1 MSKLRLPLL
10 AIVLVLVGLVSL
22 SLGKYRVGILEIATF
37 LARRSL
43 GLAAPDPERQALLD
57 NILLQIRLPRIL
69 AAALIGASLST
80 VGTALQAVFTNP
92 LVSPK
97 TMGMMAGASFG
108 AVLGLLI
115 ADQWIVGQAL
125 ALVFGFVAVGLAVGI
140 ARLSRDNSILMLV
153 LGGIASDALFMAL
166 YMTAQ
171 FLADPYTKL
180 PTIVHWLMGNL
191 AMANRSLVMMAAIP
205 IILGT
210 LILCLCGQQ
219 LNALSMGEEEARS
232 LGVPVRFVRLSVLFL
247 STMLT
252 ALTILLGGGSMV
264 GWVGLIIPHA
274 ARMIIGPNNVML
286 LPASALIGGAFLV
299 VMDDISRLTFNFEL
313 PIGVVT
319 SLVGIPCFI
328 VVLKNARK
336 GWA

>member
-10 AIVLVLVGLVSL
+10 AFGLLLVALVSL
-22 SLGKYRVGILEIATF
+22 SLGKYRVGVAESAGFLLRRCLGMSIA
-37 LARRSL
+37 
-43 GLAAPDPERQALLD
+43 DPERQALLD

-97 TMGMMAGASFG
+97 TMGMLAGASFG
-108 AVLGLLI
+108 AVLGVLI

-125 ALVFGFVAVGLAVGI
+125 ALVFGFAAVGLAVAI

-166 YMTAQ
+166 SMTVQ

-191 AMANRSLVMMAAIP
+191 AMANRSLVLMAAIP
-205 IILGT
+205 IIAGT
-210 LILCLCGQQ
+210 LLLSLCGQQ
-219 LNALSMGEEEARS
+219 DDIVRADDHAG
-232 LGVPVRFVRLSVLFL
+232 GVGDDKSHP
-247 STMLT
+247 
-252 ALTILLGGGSMV
+252 
-264 GWVGLIIPHA
+264 PDH
-274 ARMIIGPNNVML
+274 
-286 LPASALIGGAFLV
+286 ASATQQDGQGGKH
-299 VMDDISRLTFNFEL
+299 R
-313 PIGVVT
+313 G
-319 SLVGIPCFI
+319 
-328 VVLKNARK
+328 
-336 GWA
+336 